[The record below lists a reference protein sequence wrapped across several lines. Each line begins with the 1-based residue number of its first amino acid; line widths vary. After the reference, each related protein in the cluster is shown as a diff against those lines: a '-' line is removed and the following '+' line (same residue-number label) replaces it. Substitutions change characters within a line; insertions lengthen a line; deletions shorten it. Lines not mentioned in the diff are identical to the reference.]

1 MDFNRR
7 NLLCG
12 LGGLAVGGMVCGM
25 SCSSYAAEAEKAPG
39 GGRFAQVNGEF
50 GWNPHKLDPA
60 ESQQIAYDGYW
71 YKGYACGYGTFY
83 GIVGVMGE
91 KFGAPYNQFP
101 FTMLEANKGGVSDWG
116 TICGA
121 LYGAA
126 AAFALFYPRKE
137 RNPMVNE
144 LFRWYETT
152 ALPIYNPG
160 EAARGVKGKIP
171 SNVADS
177 PLCHL
182 SVSKWCFENKIEAT
196 SKERSERC
204 GRLTADV
211 CKKAVEILNRKIEE
225 GNAFKC
231 AYPMQKSVSYC
242 GECHLTKGNEAN
254 WGKGVMDCTPCH
266 SGGTAVADK
275 FKNHP

>member
-1 MDFNRR
+1 M
-7 NLLCG
+7 
-12 LGGLAVGGMVCGM
+12 
-25 SCSSYAAEAEKAPG
+25 
-39 GGRFAQVNGEF
+39 NGEF
-50 GWNPHKLDPA
+50 GWKPHKLDPA

-91 KFGAPYNQFP
+91 KFGAPYNQSP
-101 FTMLEANKGGVSDWG
+101 LPCSKPTRAAYR
-116 TICGA
+116 TGA
-121 LYGAA
+121 Q
-126 AAFALFYPRKE
+126 F
-137 RNPMVNE
+137 
-144 LFRWYETT
+144 
-152 ALPIYNPG
+152 
-160 EAARGVKGKIP
+160 AARFMARLPLSRFSIPARNATPWSTSFSAGMKPRPFPSIIPARQPGGVKGKIP

-254 WGKGVMDCTPCH
+254 WGKGIMDCTPCH
-266 SGGTAVADK
+266 SGGPAVSDK
-275 FKNHP
+275 FKDHP